1 MLSPNRIAKLAAAG
15 QWSRLLDEV
24 LANGRPL
31 PEAAR
36 RRLHE
41 PGVVRAAAAC
51 LGIQRALEL
60 TRGAVRA
67 GEMAPLLDGLDAT
80 RERWGGDRVA
90 LAFVA
95 AGLAAARAA
104 WGDTIAPIDEVN
116 ELLSIGGERGAL
128 SGEGSE
134 PLDALLCVWTLGG
147 VEGFVTSTPNNIG
160 AHAAGRLDLA
170 TMLAH
175 ATRAMARLDQRS
187 PIASD
192 LRVMRTLAIVASRRH
207 ISARTAA

>member
-1 MLSPNRIAKLAAAG
+1 MLSPNRITRLAVAG

-51 LGIQRALEL
+51 LGLRRALEL
-60 TRGAVRA
+60 SRGAIRPSD
-67 GEMAPLLDGLDAT
+67 MAALLEGLDASSS
-80 RERWGGDRVA
+80 ERDPVA

-95 AGLAAARAA
+95 SGLAAARAA
-104 WGDTIAPIDEVN
+104 WGEAIVAHSGVN
-116 ELLSIGGERGAL
+116 EPLSIGGESGAW

-147 VEGFVTSTPNNIG
+147 VEGPVTSVPARIG
-160 AHAAGRLDLA
+160 AHAAGRLDLDA
-170 TMLAH
+170 LLAY

-187 PIASD
+187 PLASD
-192 LRVMRTLAIVASRRH
+192 LRVMRTLATVAARRH
-207 ISARTAA
+207 VSARTAA

>member
-1 MLSPNRIAKLAAAG
+1 MLSPNRIAKLADAG

-31 PEAAR
+31 PGAAR
-36 RRLHE
+36 SRLHE

-60 TRGAVRA
+60 TRGALRA
-67 GEMAPLLDGLDAT
+67 TEMAALLEGLYAT
-80 RERWGGDRVA
+80 LDERGGDPLA
-90 LAFVA
+90 AAFVH

-104 WGDTIAPIDEVN
+104 WGDSIVALDETDGPI
-116 ELLSIGGERGAL
+116 SIGGEAGAL
-128 SGEGSE
+128 SGEGST

-147 VEGFVTSTPNNIG
+147 VEGFVTSTPNTIG
-160 AHAAGRLDLA
+160 AHAAGRLDLNA
-170 TMLAH
+170 LLAH

-187 PIASD
+187 TLASD
-192 LRVMRTLAIVASRRH
+192 LRVMRTLATVTARRH
-207 ISARTAA
+207 VSARTAA